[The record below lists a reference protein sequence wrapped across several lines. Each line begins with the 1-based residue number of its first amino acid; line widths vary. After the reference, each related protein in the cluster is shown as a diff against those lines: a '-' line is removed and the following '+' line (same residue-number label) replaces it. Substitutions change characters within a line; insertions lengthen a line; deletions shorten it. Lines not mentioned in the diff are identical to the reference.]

1 MFQSLTLSKLV
12 NSCVYVHVGTCK
24 QMKLFLFFF
33 IFLIFDLFLQGCV
46 MDALEG
52 KTVIL
57 VTHQVEFLPAVDTIL
72 VTTF

>member
-1 MFQSLTLSKLV
+1 MFMLELLQANEAIS
-12 NSCVYVHVGTCK
+12 N
-24 QMKLFLFFF
+24 
-33 IFLIFDLFLQGCV
+33 FLIFDIWFFFLQGCV